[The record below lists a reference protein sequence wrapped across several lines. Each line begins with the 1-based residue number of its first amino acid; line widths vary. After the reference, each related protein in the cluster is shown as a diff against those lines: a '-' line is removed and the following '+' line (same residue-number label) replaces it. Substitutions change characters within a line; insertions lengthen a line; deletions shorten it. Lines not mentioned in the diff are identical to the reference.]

1 MCGIAGFARRATATD
16 LCHPLERMHQAIGHR
31 GPDDRGVWRSP
42 GGHALYAHTR
52 LSILDPS
59 SAGHQPM
66 QIEDGRYTITY
77 NGEIFNFA
85 ALRES
90 LLTSGV
96 VFRSN
101 SDTEVLLRLYQRHG
115 PSFVER
121 LRGMF
126 AFAIWDDHER
136 TCFLA
141 RDRFGIKPLYYHE
154 SGGVLTFASE
164 VRALLAS
171 GMIPSTLDPQG
182 VFEYFRTGS
191 VPEPLSLIKGV
202 RALEAGHH
210 MTWRDGDASLVR
222 YWDVQFPDDD
232 PVGDPVAATR
242 AALIDSV
249 RHHFVSD
256 VPVGVFLSGGMDSTA
271 IVALATQTQPARLR
285 TFSLTFPGSE
295 LDEGPD
301 ARRSAAHFGTDHHEW
316 AVDATTARALV
327 GDFMAAADQ
336 PSIDGFNTFTVS
348 RLASQQGTKVVLSGL
363 GGDELFG
370 GYPSFREVP
379 RLAKWGHRAR
389 LAGPI
394 GSAAAWIAGEVGG
407 ARLRRAHDLLMPTAD
422 LENAYSVFRG
432 IYTRGEAL
440 ALTEHYAGGSDAVV
454 AHMSS
459 GASSDPTP
467 EDTISRLELT
477 RYMRNQLLRDT
488 DVMSMAW
495 GVELRV
501 PFLDSQLFATLSRI
515 PAGQRLQPGK
525 RLLAL
530 AVPEV
535 PEWVA
540 KRPKRGFMFPMQQ
553 WFENDWAGEFG
564 DLDKS
569 VAARMVPM
577 DTWYRKW
584 SVLAFEQWLQLR
596 TPQHV

>member
-1 MCGIAGFARRATATD
+1 MCGIAGFVRREVAAD
-16 LCHPLERMHQAIGHR
+16 LCPSLERMHQAIGHR

-59 SAGHQPM
+59 PAGHQPM
-66 QIEDGRYTITY
+66 QIDDGRYTITY

-90 LLTSGV
+90 LLQSGV
-96 VFRSN
+96 PFRSN
-101 SDTEVLLRLYQRHG
+101 SDTEVLLRLYQSHG

-126 AFAIWDDHER
+126 AFAIWDERER

-154 SGGVLTFASE
+154 AGGVLAFASE
-164 VRALLAS
+164 VRALVAS
-171 GMIPSTLDPQG
+171 RIVPASIDPQA

-202 RALEAGHH
+202 RALEAAHH
-210 MTWRDGDASLVR
+210 MTWRDGEATLVR
-222 YWDVQFPDDD
+222 YWDVEFPEHG
-232 PVGDPVAATR
+232 PSSSPVAATR
-242 AALIDSV
+242 EALIDSI

-271 IVALATQTQPARLR
+271 IVALAATTQQARLR
-285 TFSLTFPGSE
+285 TFSLTFPGSA
-295 LDEGPD
+295 LDEGPE
-301 ARRSAAHFGTDHHEW
+301 ARRTAELFGTDHHEW
-316 AVDATTARALV
+316 PVDASTARGLV
-327 GDFMAAADQ
+327 ADFLAAADQ

-348 RLASQQGTKVVLSGL
+348 RLAKQHDTKVVLSGL

-389 LAGPI
+389 LAGPL
-394 GSAAAWIAGEVGG
+394 GPAAAWLAGEVGG
-407 ARLRRAHDLLMPTAD
+407 ARLKRAHDLITPVENLQ
-422 LENAYSVFRG
+422 NAYSVFRG
-432 IYTRGEAL
+432 IYTRREAL
-440 ALTEHYAGGSDAVV
+440 ALTEHFVGGSDEVV
-454 AHMSS
+454 EPVSP
-459 GASSDPTP
+459 GCVIDPTP

-488 DVMSMAW
+488 DMMSMAW

-501 PFLDSQLFATLSRI
+501 PFLDSRLFATVAGI
-515 PAGQRLQPGK
+515 PAATRLESGK
-525 RLLAL
+525 ALLL
-530 AVPEV
+530 RAVPEI

-540 KRPKRGFMFPMQQ
+540 NRPKRGFLFPMAE
-553 WFENDWAGEFG
+553 WLDGSWAEEFATVDRLPG
-564 DLDKS
+564 VK
-569 VAARMVPM
+569 PE
-577 DTWYRKW
+577 TWYRKW
-584 SVLAFEQWLQLR
+584 AVLAFERWSQQIEGNA
-596 TPQHV
+596 